1 MRTPYLFCSIV
12 AFCLVLAP
20 CTAAWAGAAENGAVR
35 YCRFQSGETI
45 AYGIVEGDRVRELS
59 GDLFGTWAKTGRTHA
74 LAEVR
79 LLVPT
84 TPTKV
89 LALAGNYKSH
99 IGGQTPSA
107 HPEVFFKVPSA
118 LVPTGAD
125 IVIPRGTEEV
135 HYEAEMV
142 IVIGKR
148 GKDVPVERALEHV
161 FGVTCGNDVSARDWQ
176 RGDIQWWR
184 AKGSDTFGPCGPFIV
199 SGVDYNALQIQLR
212 LNGEVR
218 QLQNTRDMVHDV
230 AGIVSWIS
238 RHVTLEAGDLI
249 FTGTM
254 GTTQA
259 MKPGDTVEV
268 ELENAGI
275 LVNKVAASA
284 GAPAE

>member
-1 MRTPYLFCSIV
+1 
-12 AFCLVLAP
+12 
-20 CTAAWAGAAENGAVR
+20 
-35 YCRFQSGETI
+35 
-45 AYGIVEGDRVRELS
+45 
-59 GDLFGTWAKTGRTHA
+59 
-74 LAEVR
+74 
-79 LLVPT
+79 
-84 TPTKV
+84 
-89 LALAGNYKSH
+89 
-99 IGGQTPSA
+99 
-107 HPEVFFKVPSA
+107 
-118 LVPTGAD
+118 
-125 IVIPRGTEEV
+125 
-135 HYEAEMV
+135 MV

-148 GKDVPVERALEHV
+148 AKDVPVERALEHV

-259 MKPGDTVEV
+259 MNPGDTVEV